1 MKLRKFL
8 TNTIRE
14 CLNEQSSLG
23 DIELNDNFWKWFGNS
38 EVIGEDRSPIIC
50 YHGTDKEFNVFKP
63 SKYLV
68 HNIYA
73 INKKIEDAKQDF
85 NHHDKISDKIW
96 NSIIKNSK
104 TSDTVTL
111 INVANTHKDLSNAA
125 VSKIKRLH
133 LDKDEAIKQE
143 LDNNKYL

>member
-1 MKLRKFL
+1 MIKKEKKSINPIDVFDINTKSKL
-8 TNTIRE
+8 NTT
-14 CLNEQSSLG
+14 
-23 DIELNDNFWKWFGNS
+23 IESDLFIQFG
-38 EVIGEDRSPIIC
+38 
-50 YHGTDKEFNVFKP
+50 FKP

-133 LDKDEAIKQE
+133 LDKDEAIKQG